1 VAAEPTV
8 LPEAATVY
16 WRPRADGERLDRR
29 GRLWTL
35 TTVAHIVPFV
45 LTAALLCALSWAAIP
60 VAIACLAH
68 AYVIPALYAQ
78 RGSNV
83 LRPRPKRSSD
93 SAEQTALGLLGDL
106 VGHDAR
112 ELHAQTGLIMER
124 GKLGTWLVGE
134 AGALLVRGRKVW
146 CFCVHVN
153 EPDLP
158 SGDRI
163 AHLLLALRSD
173 EQGFATVANLAF
185 AGAPH
190 RVRARMRDLQ
200 RPALDRAAKT
210 QR

>member
-45 LTAALLCALSWAAIP
+45 LTAALLVALSWAAIP

-78 RGSNV
+78 RGANV
-83 LRPRPKRSSD
+83 VKPRPTRTD
-93 SAEQTALGLLGDL
+93 ADAERTALGLLGDL
-106 VGHDAR
+106 VGHEAR
-112 ELHAQTGLIMER
+112 ELHAETGLVMER
-124 GKLGTWLVGE
+124 AKLGTWLVGE

-146 CFCVHVN
+146 CFCVGVN
-153 EPDLP
+153 EPGLP
-158 SGDRI
+158 GADRI

-185 AGAPH
+185 AGAPR
-190 RVRARMRDLQ
+190 RVRARMRDAQ
-200 RPALDRAAKT
+200 RPALDRAAKAS
-210 QR
+210 R